1 MKEPEKI
8 PLNPQSPR
16 AKSVPLI
23 KMPPVDNIKPD
34 NDSVYIQIDNNEDSK
49 ESHKTEL

>member
-23 KMPPVDNIKPD
+23 KMPPIDNIKPD
-34 NDSVYIQIDNNEDSK
+34 NDSVYTTINNNENSK
-49 ESHKTEL
+49 ESPKT